1 LDRLRCG
8 SFDLVFRRQGK
19 IGLLLG
25 LLVFLFSLLDRL
37 FGIGCAGLDRVCRFG
52 AGDEFLPTKQ
62 KAGENSRRIRKGNS
76 GEQAQKKVRTV

>member
-1 LDRLRCG
+1 MRKLRPG

-37 FGIGCAGLDRVCRFG
+37 FGIGCAGLGKVMSFFRRNRRLVKTRG
-52 AGDEFLPTKQ
+52 ASE
-62 KAGENSRRIRKGNS
+62 KGTQ
-76 GEQAQKKVRTV
+76 EKKHKKRYGQF